1 MKVCGLSR
9 STRLVPMRPS
19 AIRPRNFFD
28 QGVKL
33 CTSAMMSAAMKPTL
47 CRWSAYCAPGLPRP
61 THNCIAQ
68 ILPLWMGRGTM
79 RSMVEGCWS
88 ARPTPPPS
96 NLRSMV
102 PLPTSFARREEL
114 LAALAFALGLAAFTF
129 LALDG
134 RDCVGRGGLFLFGLH
149 RRRGDDGRDGE
160 ILVGVGD
167 GDALRQLHLTDVDRI
182 TDFKPV
188 ERIVDLAWNARRVAN
203 QLELVLD
210 DVENAA
216 ALEAGRGVFIVEAD
230 R

>member
-1 MKVCGLSR
+1 
-9 STRLVPMRPS
+9 
-19 AIRPRNFFD
+19 
-28 QGVKL
+28 
-33 CTSAMMSAAMKPTL
+33 
-47 CRWSAYCAPGLPRP
+47 
-61 THNCIAQ
+61 
-68 ILPLWMGRGTM
+68 
-79 RSMVEGCWS
+79 MVEGCWS

-114 LAALAFALGLAAFTF
+114 LAALAFALGL
-129 LALDG
+129 
-134 RDCVGRGGLFLFGLH
+134 GGLFLFGLH

-230 R
+230 RDRDVHFGVLAN